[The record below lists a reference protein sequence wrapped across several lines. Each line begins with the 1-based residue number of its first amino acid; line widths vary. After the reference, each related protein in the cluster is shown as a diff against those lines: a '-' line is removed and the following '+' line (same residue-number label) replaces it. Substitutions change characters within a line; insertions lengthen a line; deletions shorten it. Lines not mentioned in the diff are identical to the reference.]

1 MTDEIDE
8 ELFYA
13 ALQEL
18 NGIASRTDPA
28 CEAREFV
35 YACPVS
41 EIPANGRRGKAILIE
56 ESEVAIFN
64 IGGEIFAISNI
75 CPHEMS
81 PLLAAG
87 FVDCEARTVACPLH
101 GWTFEIPTGKLLCAS
116 GSVPVYEVKVDAGEV
131 WLRLRE

>member
-1 MTDEIDE
+1 MGDEIDDTLLE
-8 ELFYA
+8 A
-13 ALQEL
+13 ARREL
-18 NGIASRTDPA
+18 NGLADDAESA
-28 CEAREFV
+28 EAREFT
-35 YACPVS
+35 YACPLS
-41 EIPANGRRGKAILIE
+41 EIPANGRRGKAISME

-101 GWTFEIPTGKLLCAS
+101 GWTFEIPTGKLLGAS
-116 GSVPVYEVKVDAGEV
+116 GGVPVYPVKIEAGEV
-131 WLRLRE
+131 WVLV